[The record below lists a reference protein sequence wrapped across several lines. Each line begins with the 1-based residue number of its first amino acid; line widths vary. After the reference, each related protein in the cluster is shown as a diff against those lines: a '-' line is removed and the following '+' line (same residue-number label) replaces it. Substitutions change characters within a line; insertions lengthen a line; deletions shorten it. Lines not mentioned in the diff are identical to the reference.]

1 MSVIMNFFQLLI
13 KNIRSL
19 KLSIGGAVL
28 TAVPLMLIFIFV
40 TLPSYQERIELSKK
54 NTVQAATEAVY
65 QTLQFF
71 YNKEKSGELT
81 RQQAQKSAIDQIKI
95 LRYGDNEYFWLNDLE
110 PKMIMNPVRPDLDGK
125 NISDFKDPNGKKIFQ
140 EMVALAKSNGSGF
153 VDYMWPK
160 QNYPDPQP
168 KTSFIKLFEPWGWL
182 IGSGVYADDI
192 AKEISQV
199 RKENLLWLAFAML
212 IAIIISLWVGMQQLL
227 KVVIPLKNVI
237 SSLKDQTNDLMKTS
251 EELSNT
257 SQNLNSAGQTQ
268 SSSIHETAAA
278 MTQMNEMISKTAD
291 SASQSSSLSSDTKKM
306 IEQSLLSLQSLNMAM
321 NSIIQS
327 QDSLKKTIAM
337 NLEKMQ
343 EVGMIINQIS
353 DKTKVINDIVFQ
365 TKLLSFNASVEA
377 ARAGDAGKGFA
388 VVAEE
393 VGNLAQMSG
402 GASIEISSIVS
413 NSNQRVDELI
423 QSFKDNFTIAIEQ
436 VSKSV
441 EIGLKNCQSSLD
453 TLSKVVDMA
462 TRSSEMAETISAAN
476 SEQSKG
482 SLEATNAL
490 RLMEQTSQKM
500 NEIVSQTDTCSNHLL
515 IRAQQLTELTN
526 TLSNILSKEKYHEA

>member
-13 KNIRSL
+13 KNIKSL

-71 YNKEKSGELT
+71 YNKEKLGELT
-81 RQQAQKSAIDQIKI
+81 KQQAQKSAIDQVKI

-227 KVVIPLKNVI
+227 KVVIPVKNVI

-526 TLSNILSKEKYHEA
+526 TLSNILSKEKFHEA

>member
-1 MSVIMNFFQLLI
+1 MNFFQLLI
-13 KNIRSL
+13 KNIKSL

-71 YNKEKSGELT
+71 YNKEKLGELT
-81 RQQAQKSAIDQIKI
+81 KQQAQKSAIDQVKI

-227 KVVIPLKNVI
+227 KVVIPVKNVI

-526 TLSNILSKEKYHEA
+526 TLSNILSKEKFHEA

>member
-1 MSVIMNFFQLLI
+1 
-13 KNIRSL
+13 
-19 KLSIGGAVL
+19 
-28 TAVPLMLIFIFV
+28 
-40 TLPSYQERIELSKK
+40 
-54 NTVQAATEAVY
+54 
-65 QTLQFF
+65 
-71 YNKEKSGELT
+71 
-81 RQQAQKSAIDQIKI
+81 
-95 LRYGDNEYFWLNDLE
+95 
-110 PKMIMNPVRPDLDGK
+110 
-125 NISDFKDPNGKKIFQ
+125 
-140 EMVALAKSNGSGF
+140 
-153 VDYMWPK
+153 
-160 QNYPDPQP
+160 
-168 KTSFIKLFEPWGWL
+168 
-182 IGSGVYADDI
+182 
-192 AKEISQV
+192 
-199 RKENLLWLAFAML
+199 
-212 IAIIISLWVGMQQLL
+212 
-227 KVVIPLKNVI
+227 
-237 SSLKDQTNDLMKTS
+237 
-251 EELSNT
+251 
-257 SQNLNSAGQTQ
+257 
-268 SSSIHETAAA
+268 
-278 MTQMNEMISKTAD
+278 
-291 SASQSSSLSSDTKKM
+291 
-306 IEQSLLSLQSLNMAM
+306 
-321 NSIIQS
+321 
-327 QDSLKKTIAM
+327 M

-526 TLSNILSKEKYHEA
+526 TLSNILSKEKFHEA

>member
-1 MSVIMNFFQLLI
+1 MNFFQLLI

-353 DKTKVINDIVFQ
+353 DKTKVINDIV
-365 TKLLSFNASVEA
+365 
-377 ARAGDAGKGFA
+377 
-388 VVAEE
+388 
-393 VGNLAQMSG
+393 
-402 GASIEISSIVS
+402 
-413 NSNQRVDELI
+413 
-423 QSFKDNFTIAIEQ
+423 
-436 VSKSV
+436 
-441 EIGLKNCQSSLD
+441 
-453 TLSKVVDMA
+453 
-462 TRSSEMAETISAAN
+462 
-476 SEQSKG
+476 
-482 SLEATNAL
+482 
-490 RLMEQTSQKM
+490 
-500 NEIVSQTDTCSNHLL
+500 
-515 IRAQQLTELTN
+515 
-526 TLSNILSKEKYHEA
+526 